1 LKVINDMAM
10 TTSFMGLRA
19 WNQLLDDYDHDQLTD
34 NWAKIDNHDHTPGR
48 GVLLT
53 TESIANA
60 SITLPQM
67 ASASLGLAAGAF
79 LATTSTS
86 ALTANVEGKVA
97 FTSKTYDVSSWFDVV
112 TNVGRYTPLTQGYY
126 RLSSTIFTTSTNVLQ
141 AIIYKNGSPYL
152 YGAYGSTAGATGSA
166 HVNGLV
172 HTNGTTDFFE
182 VFALSTATTAASGAK
197 CFFAGELIG
206 LG

>member
-1 LKVINDMAM
+1 
-10 TTSFMGLRA
+10 
-19 WNQLLDDYDHDQLTD
+19 LLDDYDHDQLTD

-67 ASASLGLAAGAF
+67 ASASLGLAAGTF
-79 LATTSTS
+79 LATTSTT
-86 ALTANVEGKVA
+86 ALTANVEAKVA

-126 RLSSTIFTTSTNVLQ
+126 RLSSTIFTTSTNVLR

-152 YGAYGSTAGATGSA
+152 YGAYGSTAGAVGSA
-166 HVNGLV
+166 QVTGIV

-182 VFALSTATTAASGAK
+182 IFALSTATTALTGAQ
-197 CFFAGELIG
+197 CYFAGELIG